1 MAKTVRYL
9 GAVVVVAASLSPA
22 WAMRTHTAPAQASTT
37 GQPVQ
42 FAGSDLFRSYCA
54 TCHGTGAKGDGPLAE
69 MLKKRPADLTLFA
82 RNNNGIYPADMVG
95 RIIDGR
101 QPLAGHGGKDM
112 PTWGDAFKESG
123 GGSDE
128 VAVKAR
134 IDALVRHLE
143 SLQVK

>member
-1 MAKTVRYL
+1 MAKMVRYI
-9 GAVVVVAASLSPA
+9 GVVVVVAASLSPV
-22 WAMRTHTAPAQASTT
+22 WAMRTHSAPAQASST
-37 GQPVQ
+37 GQSVQ

-69 MLKKRPADLTLFA
+69 MLKKRPADLTLFTSK
-82 RNNNGIYPADMVG
+82 NGGTYPAEMVG

-112 PTWGDAFKESG
+112 PIWGDAFRESG

-128 VAVKAR
+128 AAIKAR